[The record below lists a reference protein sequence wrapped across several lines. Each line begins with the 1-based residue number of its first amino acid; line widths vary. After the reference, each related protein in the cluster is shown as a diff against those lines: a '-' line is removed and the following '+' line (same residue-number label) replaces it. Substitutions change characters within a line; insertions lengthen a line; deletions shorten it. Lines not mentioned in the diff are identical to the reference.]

1 MGALQ
6 KAAESYGNMRPDAS
20 TSKHLIDIGRHL
32 IRVAI
37 QMRDWSSVTLQ
48 AGKIAGLISPDTS
61 DEASRYVKVSR
72 GIASLHTGAL
82 EDAARAFTSVPPA
95 GDRSWSDGDVA
106 SANDVA
112 VYGAIL
118 GLATMER
125 PQLRSDVL
133 ESSSFRPYLELEPHL
148 RKALG
153 FYVNGK
159 YKACL
164 EILEAYR
171 PDYML
176 DVHLYKHIPALYGR
190 IRSKCIAQYL
200 IPYSYISI
208 ESLEQ
213 MFGRPGEAIVR
224 EICGMIRSGVLDA
237 RINSIDKVS
246 SSPVQL
252 LISEFLLGARLM
264 RWRRSNWSC
273 SLPIRGPSCRRT
285 RWRLRGGIGSRP
297 WTG

>member
-1 MGALQ
+1 
-6 KAAESYGNMRPDAS
+6 MRPDAG

-37 QMRDWSSVTLQ
+37 QMRDWSSITLQ
-48 AGKIAGLISPDTS
+48 AGKIAGLLSPETADGVT
-61 DEASRYVKVSR
+61 RFVKVTR
-72 GIASLHTGAL
+72 GMAALHTGAL
-82 EDAARAFTSVPPA
+82 EEAAGAFTSVPPA
-95 GDRSWSDGDVA
+95 GERPWSDGDVA

-118 GLATMER
+118 GLATMGRQE
-125 PQLRSDVL
+125 LRTDVL
-133 ESSSFRPYLELEPHL
+133 ESPTFRPYLELEPHL

-171 PDYML
+171 GDYML
-176 DVHLYKHIPALYGR
+176 DVHLYRNIPALYGR
-190 IRSKCIAQYL
+190 IRSKCIVQYL
-200 IPYSYISI
+200 IPYSYISM

-213 MFGRPGEAIVR
+213 TFGRPGEPIVK
-224 EICGMIRSGVLDA
+224 EICGMIRSGALDA

-246 SSPVQL
+246 RSLSISTFLDVVFFFSP
-252 LISEFLLGARLM
+252 EG
-264 RWRRSNWSC
+264 W
-273 SLPIRGPSCRRT
+273 G
-285 RWRLRGGIGSRP
+285 
-297 WTG
+297 

>member
-1 MGALQ
+1 MGYQIGNEDLGRHAEAVGALQ
-6 KAAESYGNMRPDAS
+6 KAVESYSNMRPDAS
-20 TSKHLIDIGRHL
+20 TSKHLVDIARHL

-48 AGKIAGLISPDTS
+48 AGKIAGLVSAETAEDAT
-61 DEASRYVKVSR
+61 RYVKVTR
-72 GIASLHTGAL
+72 GIAALHSGNF
-82 EDAARAFTSVPPA
+82 EDAARAFTAVLPT
-95 GDRSWSDGDVA
+95 GDRAWSDGEVA

-118 GLATMER
+118 GLATMDRQE
-125 PQLRSDVL
+125 LRSEVL
-133 ESSSFRPYLELEPHL
+133 ESGTFRQFLELEPHL

-164 EILEAYR
+164 EILEAHR

-176 DVHLYKHIPALYGR
+176 DVHLYRHVSALYGR
-190 IRSKCIAQYL
+190 IRAKCIVQYL
-200 IPYSYISI
+200 IPYSYISM

-213 MFGRPGEAIVR
+213 TFGRPGEPIVR
-224 EICGMIRSGVLDA
+224 EICRMIRSGALDA

-246 SSPVQL
+246 
-252 LISEFLLGARLM
+252 
-264 RWRRSNWSC
+264 
-273 SLPIRGPSCRRT
+273 GPQP
-285 RWRLRGGIGSRP
+285 LELVIG
-297 WTG
+297 